1 MKKET
6 IEKGYAAFAPDGR
19 MLRNEWVGGGQ
30 TGTNRQTL
38 TTNIEKVSLA
48 HSLEEVKM
56 FINWYNSNHKNQVI
70 LPSKKSL
77 VKQQLNYFK
86 EGHKND
92 KI

>member
-48 HSLEEVKM
+48 NTRDGMETYIL
-56 FINWYNSNHKNQVI
+56 WYNRNHKNQVTFTI
-70 LPSKKSL
+70 
-77 VKQQLNYFK
+77 K
-86 EGHKND
+86 EVTRKTT
-92 KI
+92 IELF

>member
-38 TTNIEKVSLA
+38 TADIEKVSLA
-48 HSLEEVKM
+48 HSFKEVEM
-56 FINWYNSNHKNQVI
+56 LINWYNSNHKNQVTFT
-70 LPSKKSL
+70 
-77 VKQQLNYFK
+77 VKEVTLKTTIELF
-86 EGHKND
+86 
-92 KI
+92 

>member
-6 IEKGYAAFAPDGR
+6 VEKGYAAFAPDGR

-48 HSLEEVKM
+48 NSLKEVNM
-56 FINWYNSNHKNQVI
+56 FINWYNSNHKNQVTFT
-70 LPSKKSL
+70 
-77 VKQQLNYFK
+77 VKEVTLKTTIELF
-86 EGHKND
+86 
-92 KI
+92 

>member
-6 IEKGYAAFAPDGR
+6 VEKGYAAFAPDGR

-38 TTNIEKVSLA
+38 TADIEKVSLA
-48 HSLEEVKM
+48 HSLKEVEM

-70 LPSKKSL
+70 
-77 VKQQLNYFK
+77 FTIK
-86 EGHKND
+86 EVTRKTT
-92 KI
+92 IELF

>member
-38 TTNIEKVSLA
+38 TANIEKVSLA
-48 HSLEEVKM
+48 HSLKEVEM
-56 FINWYNSNHKNQVI
+56 FINWYNSNHKKQVI
-70 LPSKKSL
+70 
-77 VKQQLNYFK
+77 FTIK
-86 EGHKND
+86 EVTRKTT
-92 KI
+92 IELF

>member
-1 MKKET
+1 MKKE
-6 IEKGYAAFAPDGR
+6 IIKKGYAAFAPDGR

-48 HSLEEVKM
+48 NSLKEVNM

-70 LPSKKSL
+70 
-77 VKQQLNYFK
+77 FTIK
-86 EGHKND
+86 EVTRKTT
-92 KI
+92 IELF

>member
-6 IEKGYAAFAPDGR
+6 VEKGYVAFAPDGR

-48 HSLEEVKM
+48 NTRDGMETYIL
-56 FINWYNSNHKNQVI
+56 WYNRNHKNQVTFTI
-70 LPSKKSL
+70 
-77 VKQQLNYFK
+77 K
-86 EGHKND
+86 EVTRKTT
-92 KI
+92 IELF

>member
-48 HSLEEVKM
+48 HSLKEINM
-56 FINWYNSNHKNQVI
+56 FINWYNSNHKNQVTFT
-70 LPSKKSL
+70 
-77 VKQQLNYFK
+77 VKEVTLKTTIELF
-86 EGHKND
+86 
-92 KI
+92 

>member
-38 TTNIEKVSLA
+38 TADIEKVSLA
-48 HSLEEVKM
+48 HSLKEVNM
-56 FINWYNSNHKNQVI
+56 FINWYNSNHKNQVTFT
-70 LPSKKSL
+70 
-77 VKQQLNYFK
+77 VKEVTLKTTIELF
-86 EGHKND
+86 
-92 KI
+92 

>member
-48 HSLEEVKM
+48 NTRDEMEMYIL
-56 FINWYNSNHKNQVI
+56 WYNSNHKNQVTFT
-70 LPSKKSL
+70 
-77 VKQQLNYFK
+77 VKEVTLKTTIELF
-86 EGHKND
+86 
-92 KI
+92 

>member
-38 TTNIEKVSLA
+38 TADIEKVSLA
-48 HSLEEVKM
+48 HSLKEVNM

-70 LPSKKSL
+70 
-77 VKQQLNYFK
+77 FTIK
-86 EGHKND
+86 EVTRKTT
-92 KI
+92 IELF

>member
-6 IEKGYAAFAPDGR
+6 IKKGYAAFAPDGR

-48 HSLEEVKM
+48 HSLKEVNM
-56 FINWYNSNHKNQVI
+56 FINWYNSNHKNQVTFT
-70 LPSKKSL
+70 
-77 VKQQLNYFK
+77 VKEVTLKTTIELF
-86 EGHKND
+86 
-92 KI
+92 

>member
-19 MLRNEWVGGGQ
+19 MLCNEWVGGGQ

-48 HSLEEVKM
+48 NTRDEMEMYIL
-56 FINWYNSNHKNQVI
+56 WYNRNHKNQVI
-70 LPSKKSL
+70 
-77 VKQQLNYFK
+77 FTIK
-86 EGHKND
+86 EVARKTT
-92 KI
+92 IELF

>member
-38 TTNIEKVSLA
+38 TANIEKVSLA
-48 HSLEEVKM
+48 HSLEEVNM

-70 LPSKKSL
+70 
-77 VKQQLNYFK
+77 FTIK
-86 EGHKND
+86 EVTRKTT
-92 KI
+92 IELF

>member
-1 MKKET
+1 MKKEI

-48 HSLEEVKM
+48 HSLEEIKM
-56 FINWYNSNHKNQVI
+56 LINWYNSNHKNQVTFA
-70 LPSKKSL
+70 
-77 VKQQLNYFK
+77 VKEVTRKTTIELF
-86 EGHKND
+86 
-92 KI
+92 

>member
-6 IEKGYAAFAPDGR
+6 VEKGYAAFASDGR

-48 HSLEEVKM
+48 HSLEEIKIL
-56 FINWYNSNHKNQVI
+56 INWYNSNHKNQVTFT
-70 LPSKKSL
+70 
-77 VKQQLNYFK
+77 VKEVTLKTTIELF
-86 EGHKND
+86 
-92 KI
+92 

>member
-1 MKKET
+1 MKKEI

-38 TTNIEKVSLA
+38 TTNIEKVSPA

-56 FINWYNSNHKNQVI
+56 FINWYNSNHKNQVTFT
-70 LPSKKSL
+70 
-77 VKQQLNYFK
+77 VKEVTLKTTIELF
-86 EGHKND
+86 
-92 KI
+92 

>member
-6 IEKGYAAFAPDGR
+6 VEKGYAAFAPDGR

-38 TTNIEKVSLA
+38 TADIEKVSLA
-48 HSLEEVKM
+48 HSLKEVNM

-70 LPSKKSL
+70 
-77 VKQQLNYFK
+77 FTIK
-86 EGHKND
+86 EVTRKTT
-92 KI
+92 IELF

>member
-6 IEKGYAAFAPDGR
+6 IKKGYAAFAPDGR

-56 FINWYNSNHKNQVI
+56 FIPIGMSTNKAT
-70 LPSKKSL
+70 SL
-77 VKQQLNYFK
+77 DANTVVS
-86 EGHKND
+86 
-92 KI
+92 

>member
-48 HSLEEVKM
+48 NSLKEVNM

-70 LPSKKSL
+70 
-77 VKQQLNYFK
+77 FTIK
-86 EGHKND
+86 EVTRKTT
-92 KI
+92 IELF

>member
-48 HSLEEVKM
+48 NSLKEVNM
-56 FINWYNSNHKNQVI
+56 FINWYNSNHKNQVTFT
-70 LPSKKSL
+70 
-77 VKQQLNYFK
+77 VKEVTLKTTIELF
-86 EGHKND
+86 
-92 KI
+92 

>member
-38 TTNIEKVSLA
+38 TADIEKVSLA
-48 HSLEEVKM
+48 HSLKEVNM
-56 FINWYNSNHKNQVI
+56 FINWYNSNHKNQVTFTI
-70 LPSKKSL
+70 
-77 VKQQLNYFK
+77 K
-86 EGHKND
+86 EVTLKTT
-92 KI
+92 IELF

>member
-19 MLRNEWVGGGQ
+19 MLHNEWVGGSQ

-48 HSLEEVKM
+48 HSLKEVEM
-56 FINWYNSNHKNQVI
+56 FINWYNSNHKNQVTFT
-70 LPSKKSL
+70 
-77 VKQQLNYFK
+77 VKEVTLKTTIELF
-86 EGHKND
+86 
-92 KI
+92 

>member
-56 FINWYNSNHKNQVI
+56 FIPIGMSTNKAT
-70 LPSKKSL
+70 SL
-77 VKQQLNYFK
+77 DANTVVS
-86 EGHKND
+86 
-92 KI
+92 

>member
-48 HSLEEVKM
+48 NTRDGMETYIL
-56 FINWYNSNHKNQVI
+56 WYNRNHKNQVTFTI
-70 LPSKKSL
+70 
-77 VKQQLNYFK
+77 K
-86 EGHKND
+86 EVTLKTT
-92 KI
+92 IELF

>member
-1 MKKET
+1 MKKEI

-48 HSLEEVKM
+48 HSLKEVEM
-56 FINWYNSNHKNQVI
+56 FINWYNSNHKNQVTFT
-70 LPSKKSL
+70 
-77 VKQQLNYFK
+77 VKEVTLKTTIELF
-86 EGHKND
+86 
-92 KI
+92 